1 MEILIAALGCLVIFL
16 VQLKLYRKYCFKQLD
31 YNCFFSESEVYEG
44 AEIEFTEEI
53 ENKKRLPLPVFK
65 SELTASAYLDFADT
79 HSAVTDGSRFVSS
92 FFEVKGRCRVKRV
105 WKIKCTRRGVYGIK
119 NAVLVTS
126 DIFGSE
132 VFSLKPECRLPE
144 ITVLPSEYPF
154 NADRIF
160 SRNFCGDVPFKN
172 PPFAD
177 PFFADGIREY
187 TGTEPLKFINHS
199 ASAKENRLMVNT
211 FDSSAESRMSVILD
225 LSCHEKNAEHSI
237 KVCCY
242 LLQRLAKNGFCFGL
256 YIPSDPELSV
266 PHANGGEHLKR
277 CLYALAKASVPE
289 KQSDIYVPTEFLTNP
304 VLITANEQTALS
316 WGYNVIFTGY
326 LSKPASFICV
336 PERSDDNEKS

>member
-53 ENKKRLPLPVFK
+53 ENRKRLPLPVFK
-65 SELTASAYLDFADT
+65 SELTASTYLDFADT
-79 HSAVTDGSRFVSS
+79 HSAVTDGSKFVSS

-119 NAVLVTS
+119 NVVLVTS

-160 SRNFCGDVPFKN
+160 SRNFCGDIPFKN

-225 LSCHEKNAEHSI
+225 LSCHGEHSI

-242 LLQRLAKNGFCFGL
+242 LLRCIERKGFCFGL
-256 YIPSDPELSV
+256 YIPSEPELSV

-277 CLYALAKASVPE
+277 CLYALAKAAVPE
-289 KQSDIYVPTEFLTNP
+289 KQSDIDVPTEFLANP
-304 VLITANEQTALS
+304 VLITANEQTAFS
-316 WGYNVIFTGY
+316 WSSGVIFTGY

-336 PERSDDNEKS
+336 PERSDDNEQS

>member
-1 MEILIAALGCLVIFL
+1 MEILIDALGCLVIFL
-16 VQLKLYRKYCFKQLD
+16 VQLKLYRKHCFRQLD
-31 YNCFFSESEVYEG
+31 YNCYFSESEVYEG

-53 ENKKRLPLPVFK
+53 QNKKRLPLPVFK

-105 WKIKCTRRGVYGIK
+105 WKIKCTRRGVYGIR

-132 VFSLKPECRLPE
+132 VFSLKPDCRLPE

-160 SRNFCGDVPFKN
+160 SRNFCGDIPFKN

-199 ASAKENRLMVNT
+199 ASAKENRLMVNN

-225 LSCHEKNAEHSI
+225 LSSHGEHSI

-242 LLQRLAKNGFCFGL
+242 LLKRLAQNGFCFGL

-277 CLYALAKASVPE
+277 CLYALAKAAVPE
-289 KQSDIYVPTEFLTNP
+289 KQSGTDVPTEFLANP
-304 VLITANEQTALS
+304 VLITANEQTAFS
-316 WGYNVIFTGY
+316 WSSGVIFTGY

-336 PERSDDNEKS
+336 PERSDDNEQS